1 MPDPYLIAG
10 YLVSRLSGLEMQPKK
25 EPPLALISKK
35 VEVKDG
41 ILSSIKVSYEVP
53 EIAWIGYVLKKIK
66 ITVTLI

>member
-1 MPDPYLIAG
+1 MPDPYLITG

-53 EIAWIGYVLKKIK
+53 EIA
-66 ITVTLI
+66 